1 MRGRVPLLVLGCGL
15 ALLAGCGGDDAGP
28 AATTA
33 PPVAAG
39 VCENA
44 DGALTDAGFVFVTAP
59 VSGSRV
65 SPGFTVT
72 GCSVSFESNV
82 PWELLD
88 RDGAVL
94 AEGAATGGGVDGPA
108 PFTFTVAYSVPA
120 RQIGVLVVKEDDPS
134 DGEGRPPKDNR
145 IPVVLQP

>member
-1 MRGRVPLLVLGCGL
+1 MRGRRAVLVLACG
-15 ALLAGCGGDDAGP
+15 AVMLAGCGGDDADS

-33 PPVAAG
+33 SPAAD
-39 VCENA
+39 VCANS

-59 VSGSRV
+59 TSGSRV

-108 PFTFTVAYSVPA
+108 PFTFSVAYSVPA

-145 IPVVLQP
+145 IPLVLQP

>member
-1 MRGRVPLLVLGCGL
+1 MRGRTAVLALGCGL
-15 ALLAGCGGDDAGP
+15 VMLAGCGGDDGEPAGSTAAPP
-28 AATTA
+28 AAD
-33 PPVAAG
+33 
-39 VCENA
+39 VCAND
-44 DGALTDAGFVFVTAP
+44 DGALSDAGFVFVTAP
-59 VSGSRV
+59 SPGSRV

-94 AEGAATGGGVDGPA
+94 AEGAAMGGGVDGPA
-108 PFTFTVAYSVPA
+108 PFTFTVTYSVPA

-145 IPVVLQP
+145 IPVVLLP